1 MIIGKNNIMQK
12 IIRFCG
18 CFMFVLMLGIYP
30 VGAQTSGDGDGII
43 EPGENLEEE
52 LAKAAQNPVA
62 NLISVPFQNNIGYD
76 VGSRDKT
83 NNVLNVQP
91 VLPFNL
97 SDEWNLITRTIAPI
111 IYQPKGAVGRGSE
124 FGLGDINFTSWLVP
138 ANPGKL
144 IWGVGPSFLLPTAS
158 NNKLGREKWGVGPSV
173 VFILM
178 PNPWVL
184 GILGNNIWSVA
195 GDNDRDHINEMM
207 VNPFINYNLAGG
219 LYLVSSPVITAN
231 WKSDRSGDRWT
242 VPVGGGIGKVW
253 RLGKLPINTN
263 IQSYYNVAK
272 TDFGPRWTLR
282 LQVQFMFPK

>member
-184 GILGNNIWSVA
+184 GILGNNIWSLP
-195 GDNDRDHINEMM
+195 ETM
-207 VNPFINYNLAGG
+207 
-219 LYLVSSPVITAN
+219 TAIILT
-231 WKSDRSGDRWT
+231 K
-242 VPVGGGIGKVW
+242 
-253 RLGKLPINTN
+253 
-263 IQSYYNVAK
+263 
-272 TDFGPRWTLR
+272 
-282 LQVQFMFPK
+282 